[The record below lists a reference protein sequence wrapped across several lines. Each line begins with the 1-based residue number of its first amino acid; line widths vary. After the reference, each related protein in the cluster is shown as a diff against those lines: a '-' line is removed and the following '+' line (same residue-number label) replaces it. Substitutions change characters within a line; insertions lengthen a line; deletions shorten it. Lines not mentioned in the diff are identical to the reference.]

1 VYCKQVSGDQLVDVL
16 YARSVNTL
24 SCTGVPQSDA
34 RLKIDYQRF
43 TDRIRTLQRTLL
55 TAHISL
61 MRFDE
66 KDVEVFR
73 DDILPPTRLAFM
85 KLRRDI
91 DMTIR
96 EIGGALGRGP
106 MFIAAT
112 QSGYLECLDQQ
123 RAATMAGKVPILQR
137 ANTIKALPSD
147 EQKTKPTAS
156 VTEAEPSGTQ
166 TPDDDQAEDVEAKLR
181 SVTQRLQRELG
192 TETPLAGA
200 GETGINTPTQTHGT
214 LAESTNVNTMG
225 SSDKVKGSPVTPKS
239 PLPAPGAPDATDPS
253 SEKSKQKYG
262 PTLIKTHFEEFK
274 AKQKDILVQLLTT
287 ADPGTNPML
296 KIDEPGP
303 SISELYGGDYLRGNV
318 QEGDLPTIW
327 AKSRKSA
334 QPTPA
339 QSKPESMM
347 DVNLADDEDDL
358 EEEVRGSKKG
368 ISDDDETNLDDTSVG
383 PTPQAKRNETLVRV
397 YSLLFAWE

>member
-1 VYCKQVSGDQLVDVL
+1 MFSMQGQLIL
-16 YARSVNTL
+16 FPELACLIL
-24 SCTGVPQSDA
+24 SA

-61 MRFDE
+61 MRFEE

-96 EIGGALGRGP
+96 EIGGALGCGP

-123 RAATMAGKVPILQR
+123 RAATMAGKAPTLQR

-147 EQKTKPTAS
+147 EQKTKPTTT
-156 VTEAEPSGTQ
+156 VTEAEPTGAQS
-166 TPDDDQAEDVEAKLR
+166 PDDDQVEDVEAKLR

-192 TETPLAGA
+192 TETPITGA
-200 GETGINTPTQTHGT
+200 GETGTNTPTHAPGT
-214 LAESTNVNTMG
+214 LTGSTNVNTML
-225 SSDKVKGSPVTPKS
+225 SSDKIKGSPATPKS
-239 PLPAPGAPDATDPS
+239 PLPATGAPDTTDPS

-262 PTLIKTHFEEFK
+262 PDMMKTHFEEFK

-303 SISELYGGDYLRGNV
+303 SISELYGGDYLRGNI
-318 QEGDLPTIW
+318 QEGDLPSAW
-327 AKSRKSA
+327 EKSRKST

-339 QSKPESMM
+339 QSKPESVM
-347 DVNLADDEDDL
+347 DVNLAEDEDDSD
-358 EEEVRGSKKG
+358 EKVSKKRVL
-368 ISDDDETNLDDTSVG
+368 DDDEIDLDETSVG
-383 PTPQAKRNETLVRV
+383 PTPQVKRNETLVRV